1 MPLSVGLGSTFGPGE
16 PYFTPMNSFVPNR
29 LIQLV
34 SGGMRGPLLAALL
47 TILAA
52 LPLVF
57 LMPALDRD
65 ESRFAQA
72 TSQML
77 ETHDFI
83 NINYQD
89 TPRHKKPVGIHWLQ
103 AASVA
108 LTSKVEARSIV
119 PYRWPSLLGAAL
131 AAFACAWGASKA
143 FGTRI
148 GTRAGLL
155 FGVTFMLSTEAFWAK
170 TDAVLCGLTT
180 LALVALSQIYLRSR
194 DWKKGDAKPKILK
207 LKLVFWLALAG
218 AILVKGPVPLLIVG
232 LTLATLWGFDRRIS
246 WARHLGWLS
255 GLIIILVVCGPWAV
269 AITITTDGAFWSS
282 AIGGD
287 LASKL
292 DSGSEG
298 HFMWPG
304 YHTAL
309 LAATMFPAS
318 WLFGGALQ
326 AALQRRTEPAI
337 RFAIAWFLP
346 SFIFF
351 ELMPTKLPHYP
362 LPTFAGLAWLCAVSL
377 DMNLKTWARVVNII
391 FGLLGALI
399 FSAIVIVGYTK
410 WGSGGSIVFVVLTI
424 ISALG
429 LGILASWFLMRGY
442 GRPGFGF
449 LLAAGV
455 LCHLGVW
462 TLAASLKPIWL
473 TNQMV
478 QSLVTAHLDPRQG
491 IAPGPVATLGYA
503 EPSFVFTMGTRT
515 KLCNEDANCAA
526 DALSDGRPV
535 FVESHME
542 TAFQKAAADR
552 ELKPHAVSRIKGHN
566 YNGPDETITLYDN
579 PSAQ

>member
-1 MPLSVGLGSTFGPGE
+1 MPPV
-16 PYFTPMNSFVPNR
+16 NR
-29 LIQLV
+29 YIPHQLLNLV
-34 SGGMRGPLLAALL
+34 SGGLRGPLLAALL
-47 TILAA
+47 TIVAA

-57 LMPALDRD
+57 LMPPIDRD

-108 LTSKVEARSIV
+108 LTSSVGARNIV
-119 PYRWPSLLGAAL
+119 AYRWPSLLGAAL

-143 FGTRI
+143 FGTRT
-148 GTRAGLL
+148 GTKAGLL
-155 FGVTFMLSTEAFWAK
+155 FGVTFMLSTEAFFAK
-170 TDAVLCGLTT
+170 TDAVLCGLIT
-180 LALVALSQIYLRSR
+180 LAMVALAQVYLRTR
-194 DWKKGDAKPKILK
+194 EWKKGDPKPKIFREK
-207 LKLVFWLALAG
+207 LIFWLAMAC
-218 AILVKGPVPLLIVG
+218 AILVKGPVPLLIFG
-232 LTLATLWGFDRRIS
+232 LTLAVLWGFDRRIS

-255 GLIIILVVCGPWAV
+255 GLILILLICGPWAV
-269 AITITTDGAFWSS
+269 AITITTDGHFWSS

-326 AALQRRTEPAI
+326 TALQRHAEPAI
-337 RFAIAWFLP
+337 KFAIAWFLP

-362 LPTFAGLAWLCAVSL
+362 LPTFAALAWLCAASL
-377 DMNLKTWARVVNII
+377 DAPMKPWAKIVNVVFGTLGGLI
-391 FGLLGALI
+391 FTAIAFAGYHQFGNGSSLVLAVLTAAGAL
-399 FSAIVIVGYTK
+399 AV
-410 WGSGGSIVFVVLTI
+410 
-424 ISALG
+424 A
-429 LGILASWFLMRGY
+429 ILAGWLLWHNHARY
-442 GRPGFGF
+442 GFGF

-455 LCHLGVW
+455 ICHLGVFS
-462 TLAASLKPIWL
+462 LAASLTPLWL
-473 TNQMV
+473 SHRMEQALM
-478 QSLVTAHLDPRQG
+478 TAHLDPRQG
-491 IAPGPVATLGYA
+491 YAPGPVATLGYA
-503 EPSFVFTMGTRT
+503 EPSFVFTMGTKT
-515 KLCNEDANCAA
+515 ELCNENADKAA
-526 DALSDGRPV
+526 DALGDGRPV
-535 FVESHME
+535 FVEAKMDA
-542 TAFQKAAADR
+542 AFHKAAEAQGLTPR
-552 ELKPHAVSRIKGHN
+552 AVSQIKGHN
-566 YNGPDETITLYDN
+566 YNGGDQTITLYDN
-579 PSAQ
+579 PPPVAAQ